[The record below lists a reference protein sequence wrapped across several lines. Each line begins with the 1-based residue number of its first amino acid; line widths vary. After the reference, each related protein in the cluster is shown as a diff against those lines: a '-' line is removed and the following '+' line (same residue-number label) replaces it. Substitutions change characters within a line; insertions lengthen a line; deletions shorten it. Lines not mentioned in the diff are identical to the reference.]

1 MNEGKQNNEN
11 QYSAKNNEITVFD
24 YFDCKMFSRNLDI
37 FDNLEF
43 GPLFFSDIAV
53 STTKLYATI

>member
-24 YFDCKMFSRNLDI
+24 YFDCKMFSKNLDI

-43 GPLFFSDIAV
+43 GPLFFF
-53 STTKLYATI
+53 